1 MRQSDL
7 PWFAMLQA
15 DVQASGSIA
24 ATAARVGVSRGAVS
38 AILNQTESS
47 PYVNGKSSTA
57 KIEARINNTL
67 GQIVCPFMTGMLERE
82 HRITGLECREHCGRD
97 TPPTN
102 SPRAMAH
109 WRACQTCEKRVV
121 TKTNEEKQP

>member
-1 MRQSDL
+1 MQQTDT
-7 PWFAMLQA
+7 PWFALLRS
-15 DVQASGSIA
+15 DVSASGSIS
-24 ATAARVGVSRGAVS
+24 ATAARVGVSRGALS

-57 KIEARINNTL
+57 KIEARIANSL
-67 GQIVCPFMTGMLERE
+67 GQIVCPFLTTMMERE
-82 HRITGLECREHCGRD
+82 HRITGLVCREHCGRD

-121 TKTNEEKQP
+121 IKPVEEN

>member
-1 MRQSDL
+1 MRQIDT
-7 PWFAMLQA
+7 PWFALLKA

-24 ATAARVGVSRGAVS
+24 ATAARVGVSRGALS

-57 KIEARINNTL
+57 KIEARISSTL
-67 GQIVCPFMTGMLERE
+67 DLKECPFLSTLMERP
-82 HRITGLECREHCGRD
+82 HRITGLECREHCARD
-97 TPPTN
+97 SPPTN

-109 WRACQTCEKRVV
+109 WRACQTCPKRVV
-121 TKTNEEKQP
+121 TKTSEEK